1 MKQILENLSNTK
13 ELTNDK
19 ERIRLGIMA
28 EMDAINLY
36 KQLAEKADD
45 NRVKDILN
53 HVAEEEKHHV
63 AEFLYLLNLL
73 DDEQVKANKDGK
85 QEAKNV
91 IKKGL

>member
-1 MKQILENLSNTK
+1 MRQILEFLSNTK

-36 KQLAEKADD
+36 KQLAEKAND
-45 NRVKDILN
+45 NRVKDIFN

-63 AEFLYLLNLL
+63 AEFAHLLNLL

-85 QEAKNV
+85 QEAEDV
-91 IKKGL
+91 IKGE